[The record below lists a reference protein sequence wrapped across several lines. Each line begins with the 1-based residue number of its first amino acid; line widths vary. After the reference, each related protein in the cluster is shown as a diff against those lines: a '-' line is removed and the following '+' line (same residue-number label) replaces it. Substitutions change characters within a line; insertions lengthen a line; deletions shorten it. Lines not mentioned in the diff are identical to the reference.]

1 MSSSPLELLGKANK
15 TIDWYWKYG
24 IKRVDPRYEVSR
36 GSWLDAV
43 YRLRDQAQAVSRS
56 ELRAKP
62 TMAIWGPSQT
72 GKSTLLSGYLDE
84 PSDDLGVHSAL
95 KWSQAEPVRFVVG
108 GDKSD
113 RVIVLNPFN
122 FGSDA
127 SGCVSRF
134 TLCDDKDVKYPDY
147 PVELELA
154 TEPQLMQALAVGYLS
169 ECEAKNAKGEV
180 TTWDADSF
188 KALLDKQSP
197 PGVPQRATFEAIQQ
211 LANILDLLI
220 LSELPRYQ
228 NLAPLWD
235 KSLRPLLLQNSAL
248 LGSVEKIQAFSFDL
262 LWDNWSSL
270 TQAFRNL
277 AQKRRS
283 IIKQWGESTKI
294 YCSYRA
300 AAVLLDID
308 SCKKCESNPSIHQ
321 KVLALTVCKEGDS
334 ILIGSGTGA
343 QLAGSPEEFGYFQGL
358 VWELRISVRRDV
370 LCSRAP
376 VLCQFLEKAD
386 LLDFPG
392 VANSYGNASRHTDAS
407 LAQNPIFALAEVLK
421 RGKTAS
427 IVVTSARNLDIDGF
441 SLLMRLGR
449 FPAQP
454 IQLVSGI
461 RSWLKAYG
469 QPWPPHGKALPLNMV
484 MTFCSTLIN
493 QVISV
498 GIRDGLHGCFDQL
511 KSLGHLA
518 DPKVVNAFATNYS
531 HFPEGKITDNLE
543 NQVAALN
550 RILEDSAF
558 HERFG
563 DSKES
568 FHEMYKNGG
577 TDYVFQKLTEQASSS
592 RRRDL
597 VLARLQESA
606 VQLQGLIS
614 QHVPSAG
621 AASIRQMALNG
632 WRDGIRT
639 RLKDDFTDGGKQC
652 VSSRLSRYLRYFLNI
667 DPEELDEIPLNAIPA
682 RVNVRAFIEKQYGTW
697 RSKRVS
703 YPHLNEIGI
712 SDGTHAS
719 RILSYF
725 IEASDFSAVELF
737 FRDNLGYVGSRTES
751 KHLRRFLA
759 AKMTGAMMQCLS
771 TTRHVNRPEV
781 GGAEAVKPLLEEYA
795 SLEELQKYDPEKSPH
810 YHVVIL
816 PLLQRLEEVAQS
828 GTGNRPPQIGDDEL
842 LIISNMS

>member
-1 MSSSPLELLGKANK
+1 MSSSPRDLLGKANES
-15 TIDWYWKYG
+15 IDWYWKHG
-24 IKRVDPRYEVSR
+24 IKRVDPRYDVSR

-62 TMAIWGPSQT
+62 TMAIWGPSQS

-84 PSDDLGVHSAL
+84 PSDDLGVRSAL
-95 KWSQAEPVRFVVG
+95 KWSEGEPVRFVVG
-108 GDKSD
+108 GDKTD

-122 FGSDA
+122 YGSDA

-134 TLCDDKDVKYPDY
+134 TLCDDKDVKYPDH

-169 ECEAKNAKGEV
+169 ECEVKNAKGEV

-235 KSLRPLLLQNSAL
+235 KSLRPLLLQNTAL
-248 LGSVEKIQAFSFDL
+248 LGSVEKIQAFAFDL
-262 LWDNWSSL
+262 LWDNWASL

-277 AQKRRS
+277 SQKRRS

-300 AAVLLDID
+300 AALLLDID
-308 SCKKCESNPSIHQ
+308 SYKKCQESPSIQQ

-334 ILIGSGTGA
+334 IFIGSGTGA

-358 VWELRISVRRDV
+358 AWELRISVRRDV
-370 LCSRAP
+370 LRSRAP

-407 LAQNPIFALAEVLK
+407 VAQNPIIALAEVLK

-493 QVISV
+493 QVQTAQK
-498 GIRDGLHGCFDQL
+498 GTGLQGCFDQL
-511 KSLGHLA
+511 KSLGHLS
-518 DPKVVNAFATNYS
+518 DPKVVNALATNYS
-531 HFPEGKITDNLE
+531 HFPEGEITGKRE
-543 NQVAALN
+543 NQEAALSS
-550 RILEDSAF
+550 ILEDSAF
-558 HERFG
+558 QERFG

-568 FHEMYKNGG
+568 FHEMFKNGG
-577 TDYVFQKLTEQASSS
+577 TDYVFRKLTEQANSS
-592 RRRDL
+592 RRREL

-621 AASIRQMALNG
+621 AASIRQLALNG
-632 WRDGIRT
+632 WRDGIHT
-639 RLKDDFTDGGKQC
+639 RLKEEIVGGGQEC
-652 VSSRLSRYLRYFLNI
+652 VSSRLSRYLRHFLNI
-667 DPEELDEIPLNAIPA
+667 DPEELDDIPLNAIQA
-682 RVNVRAFIEKQYGTW
+682 RLNVRGFIEKQYGTW

-703 YPHLNEIGI
+703 YPHLVEIGI
-712 SDGTHAS
+712 WDSPHAG
-719 RILSYF
+719 RILAYLV
-725 IEASDFSAVELF
+725 EAADFSAVELF
-737 FRDNLGYVGSRTES
+737 FRENIGHVSGRMEA

-759 AKMTGAMMQCLS
+759 AKMAGAMLQCSS
-771 TTRHVNRPEV
+771 TATPRHRPVV
-781 GGAEAVKPLLEEYA
+781 GGSEAVKPLLEEYA
-795 SLEELQKYDPEKSPH
+795 GLEELQKYDPDKSPH
-810 YHVVIL
+810 YHVVIM
-816 PLLQRLEEVAQS
+816 PLLLRLEEVAKL
-828 GTGNRPPQIGDDEL
+828 GTGTRPHQIGDDEL
-842 LIISNMS
+842 LLISNMP

>member
-1 MSSSPLELLGKANK
+1 MSSSPRDLLDKANEC
-15 TIDWYWKYG
+15 IDWYWKHG
-24 IKRVDPRYEVSR
+24 IKRVDPRYDVSR

-43 YRLRDQAQAVSRS
+43 YRLRDQAQAVLRS

-62 TMAIWGPSQT
+62 TMAIWGPSQS

-84 PSDDLGVHSAL
+84 PGDDLGERSAL
-95 KWSQAEPVRFVVG
+95 KWSETEPVRFVVG

-134 TLCDDKDVKYPDY
+134 TLCNDNDVKYPDH

-154 TEPQLMQALAVGYLS
+154 SEAQLMQALAVGYLS
-169 ECEAKNAKGEV
+169 ECEMKNAKGEV
-180 TTWDADSF
+180 TSWDADSF
-188 KALLDKQSP
+188 KALLEKQVPSN
-197 PGVPQRATFEAIQQ
+197 VPQRATFEAVQQ
-211 LANILDLLI
+211 LANTLDLLI

-235 KSLRPLLLQNSAL
+235 KSLRPLLLQNTTM
-248 LGSVEKIQAFSFDL
+248 LGSVEKTETFAFEL
-262 LWDNWSSL
+262 LWDNWASL

-277 AQKRRS
+277 SQKRRS
-283 IIKQWGESTKI
+283 IIKQWGETTKI

-308 SCKKCESNPSIHQ
+308 SYKKCESNSSIRK
-321 KVLALTVCKEGDS
+321 KVLALTVSKAENA
-334 ILIGSGTGA
+334 IFIGNGTGA
-343 QLAGSPEEFGYFQGL
+343 QLADNPEEFGYFQGL
-358 VWELRISVRRDV
+358 VWEMGISVRRDV
-370 LCSRAP
+370 LRSRAP
-376 VLCQFLEKAD
+376 VLSQFLEKAD

-407 LAQNPIFALAEVLK
+407 VAQFPIVALTEVLK

-469 QPWPPHGKALPLNMV
+469 QSWPPHARNMPLNMV

-498 GIRDGLHGCFDQL
+498 GIRDGLQGCFDQL

-531 HFPEGKITDNLE
+531 HFPEGQITGKLE
-543 NQVAALN
+543 NQAAALSS
-550 RILEDSAF
+550 ILDDSAF

-568 FHEMYKNGG
+568 FHEMVKNGG
-577 TDYVFQKLTEQASSS
+577 TDYFFQKLTEQASSS
-592 RRRDL
+592 RRREL
-597 VLARLQESA
+597 VLTRLQESA

-614 QHVPSAG
+614 QHMPSAG
-621 AASIRQMALNG
+621 ADSIRQLDLNG
-632 WRDGIRT
+632 WRDAIRT
-639 RLKDDFTDGGKQC
+639 RAKGEFARGGEEC
-652 VSSRLSRYLRYFLNI
+652 ASTRLSRYLRHFLNI
-667 DPEELDEIPLNAIPA
+667 DPDELDDIPLKAIQTKL
-682 RVNVRAFIEKQYGTW
+682 NVRGFIEKQYSTW
-697 RSKRVS
+697 RSNRAS
-703 YPHLNEIGI
+703 YPHLAELGI
-712 SDGTHAS
+712 SDSTQAG
-719 RILSYF
+719 RILSYLV
-725 IEASDFSAVELF
+725 EAANLSGVELF
-737 FRDNLGYVGSRTES
+737 FRDNLGYVNGRMEA

-759 AKMTGAMMQCLS
+759 AKMTNSMLQCPS
-771 TTRHVNRPEV
+771 TTRRGHRPV
-781 GGAEAVKPLLEEYA
+781 IGGSEAVKPLLEDYA
-795 SLEELQKYDPEKSPH
+795 SLEELQNYDPEQSPH
-810 YHVVIL
+810 YRVVIL
-816 PLLQRLEEVAQS
+816 PLLLRLEDVVKL
-828 GTGNRPPQIGDDEL
+828 GGGNRPPQIGDDEL
-842 LIISNMS
+842 VNIWNMP